1 MILVFLIDFSWQENT
16 ESLSDK
22 EKTLLSLAKM
32 GYTVEEASIAMDR
45 CGPDASID
53 EITDFL
59 CAAQM
64 AKAADYLLPDDDKF
78 FIFYFNFLY
87 FFPIMKHQVFN

>member
-1 MILVFLIDFSWQENT
+1 M
-16 ESLSDK
+16 SDK